1 MIKFIF
7 TTKYF
12 IDKKVDKQREV
23 KQQQKL
29 SKSLTLKISLVF
41 VVVMFNLFTTL
52 HRMIIDVIVCMAYA
66 GVGTI
71 SLQDSLLDEELE
83 KLIRA
88 VIDLFTA
95 LTLLFIYHQ
104 LGQRKLRAFRRDKKL
119 TMAKLIQHDSQLVHT
134 EDSVFNRVQ
143 SLNSQEHLIEYQSSS
158 LASDKPLNNQVKI
171 SPSNDQLFGSYNM
184 RVVASESES

>member
-1 MIKFIF
+1 
-7 TTKYF
+7 
-12 IDKKVDKQREV
+12 
-23 KQQQKL
+23 
-29 SKSLTLKISLVF
+29 
-41 VVVMFNLFTTL
+41 MFNLFTTL

-104 LGQRKLRAFRRDKKL
+104 LG
-119 TMAKLIQHDSQLVHT
+119 
-134 EDSVFNRVQ
+134 
-143 SLNSQEHLIEYQSSS
+143 
-158 LASDKPLNNQVKI
+158 
-171 SPSNDQLFGSYNM
+171 
-184 RVVASESES
+184 